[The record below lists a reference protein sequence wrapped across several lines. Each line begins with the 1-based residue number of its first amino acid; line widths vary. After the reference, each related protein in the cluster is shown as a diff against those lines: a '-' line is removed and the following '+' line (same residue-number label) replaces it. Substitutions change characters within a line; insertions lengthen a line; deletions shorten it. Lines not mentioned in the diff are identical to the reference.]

1 MLAHSSPI
9 RRSNPAGICFSG
21 QEDAPQLLSSTSSA
35 RVTITANALQTAAPV
50 SKTIATGAHPCQLI
64 LPYQVTPDRG
74 SISLPDLDGITEPG
88 SQQQARQDHAYF
100 ATFRNGHPC
109 AMGVLPQSDDQHDL
123 RLVRAIR
130 V

>member
-9 RRSNPAGICFSG
+9 RRSNPAGICLFG
-21 QEDAPQLLSSTSSA
+21 HEDAPQLLSSTSSA
-35 RVTITANALQTAAPV
+35 RVTITANSKVSCRYALQTAALV
-50 SKTIATGAHPCQLI
+50 SKNRAA
-64 LPYQVTPDRG
+64 
-74 SISLPDLDGITEPG
+74 
-88 SQQQARQDHAYF
+88 
-100 ATFRNGHPC
+100 FRNGHPC